1 MRFTYFQRKTK
12 FSKLHKKNNSSHT
25 KLVSF
30 LTSNYNL
37 LILNENEIP
46 KPITKAI

>member
-12 FSKLHKKNNSSHT
+12 FSKLHKT
-25 KLVSF
+25 PLVSF